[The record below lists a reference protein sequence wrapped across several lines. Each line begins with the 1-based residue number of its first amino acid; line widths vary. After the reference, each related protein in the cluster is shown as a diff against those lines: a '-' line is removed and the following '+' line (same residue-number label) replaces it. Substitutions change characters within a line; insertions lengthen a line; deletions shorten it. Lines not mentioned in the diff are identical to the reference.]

1 LRSAFCEGLHTR
13 PRLDRAAALVKP
25 GGRIAPLGE
34 RAFMFRRAVMAT
46 GEGLQM
52 TPRRTDTDGFF
63 IGALVRG

>member
-1 LRSAFCEGLHTR
+1 
-13 PRLDRAAALVKP
+13 
-25 GGRIAPLGE
+25 
-34 RAFMFRRAVMAT
+34 MFRHAVLAT